1 MLSLSPRSGHSVR
14 EGLHGHFFWS
24 SIRRSQYLHIESP
37 WMFDVDRW
45 FHLAW
50 PARVP
55 REAHDDI
62 VQGMQEARAAWLKHA
77 ESTLLS
83 HPSHEL
89 RGMLGR
95 SGNRFRMK
103 TMDNRQVAKAL
114 YNEVKDGNLLFVPEL
129 DPMRKCV
136 EAIRKQREKGARQ
149 APANAQESADTDVAK
164 VHHDKGLR
172 APRHLSNA
180 QPFEYTPDAPNGDVE
195 TYGGMPIESG
205 APNTWVENPSGSRQL
220 RLYDA
225 NGNAAV
231 DIDFDHDHG
240 FGAPHSHNWNG
251 RSRDPGNPVS
261 ILPY

>member
-1 MLSLSPRSGHSVR
+1 MLSFSPGSGHSVR
-14 EGLHGHFFWS
+14 EGQYGHFFWS
-24 SIRRSQYLHIESP
+24 SIRKSQYLHIESP

-62 VQGMQEARAAWLKHA
+62 VRGMQEARAAWLKHV

-89 RGMLGR
+89 RDMLGR

-114 YNEVKDGNLLFVPEL
+114 YDEVKDGNLLFVPEL

-136 EAIRKQREKGARQ
+136 EAIRKQREKGTRQ
-149 APANAQESADTDVAK
+149 APADAQEPADADVAK
-164 VHHDKGLR
+164 VLNDNSPR
-172 APRHLSNA
+172 APQNLSNA

-195 TYGGMPIESG
+195 QMAGGDGRPGNNQAQNKQFKAVVRALGLSQDQ
-205 APNTWVENPSGSRQL
+205 ARQL
-220 RLYDA
+220 H
-225 NGNAAV
+225 
-231 DIDFDHDHG
+231 DFIQDDEPLNYHG
-240 FGAPHSHNWNG
+240 LLDRAQSLLGG
-251 RSRDPGNPVS
+251 QDE
-261 ILPY
+261 

>member
-1 MLSLSPRSGHSVR
+1 
-14 EGLHGHFFWS
+14 
-24 SIRRSQYLHIESP
+24 
-37 WMFDVDRW
+37 MFDVDRW

-50 PARVP
+50 PPRVP

-62 VQGMQEARAAWLKHA
+62 VRGMQEARAAWLKHA

-149 APANAQESADTDVAK
+149 APANAQEPADADVAK
-164 VHHDKGLR
+164 VRHDNSPR
-172 APRHLSNA
+172 APQNLGNA
-180 QPFEYTPDAPNGDVE
+180 QPFEYTPDAPSGDVQQVA
-195 TYGGMPIESG
+195 GGEGTPG
-205 APNTWVENPSGSRQL
+205 NNQAQNKQFRAVVKALGLNQDQARQL
-220 RLYDA
+220 HDEISKQRLGYHEMMERGQDM
-225 NGNAAV
+225 
-231 DIDFDHDHG
+231 
-240 FGAPHSHNWNG
+240 FGDG
-251 RSRDPGNPVS
+251 DD
-261 ILPY
+261 